1 MESTQEG
8 EGEAG
13 DALATALKGLAH
25 PNRLHLLR
33 FVTEP
38 RTIEEIASELG
49 LARQTAQAHL
59 DQLLELGV
67 VEARRGRGDR
77 GPVTF
82 YIVVVARLFEI
93 YDRFGMRLGI
103 LANEMDEDVRTHLP
117 TSPLAPGAAPA
128 ATPLTPRLSIVHGM
142 RVGLTVPLLGNGPWL
157 IGRDPA
163 GQLCLDY
170 DPFVSNRHA
179 EIRRG
184 PKGFEVA
191 DMFSSNGV
199 WVDWTKIPRGGVAP
213 LASGS
218 LLRVGKTLLHF
229 RTP

>member
-1 MESTQEG
+1 MEPAQEG
-8 EGEAG
+8 ETE
-13 DALATALKGLAH
+13 DALAIALKALAH

-33 FVTEP
+33 FTTEP

-49 LARQTAQAHL
+49 LARQSAQAHL

-77 GPVTF
+77 GPVT
-82 YIVVVARLFEI
+82 YYVVVVARLFEI
-93 YDRFGMRLGI
+93 YDRLGMRLGI
-103 LANEMDEDVRTHLP
+103 LATEMDEDVRSHLP
-117 TSPLAPGAAPA
+117 TSPLAPGATPAAAPA
-128 ATPLTPRLSIVHGM
+128 TPRVTIVHGM

-163 GQLCLDY
+163 AQISLDY

-179 EIRRG
+179 ELRRSPRG
-184 PKGFEVA
+184 GFELA

-199 WVDWTKIPRGGVAP
+199 WVDWAKLPRGGQAT

-218 LLRVGKTLLHF
+218 LLRIGKTLLHF